1 MKYKEYFCFYILFI
15 MILFSCTSKTHLKKI
30 VSTWTNKEIIFP
42 SALDSLNQDSLW
54 KSMIKNEYKV
64 LIYVDTNSCTE
75 CRLKLYEW
83 HKIIQEVDSNN
94 NVSFIFTI
102 YTKDYPLVDFLKKKN
117 RFNYPIFYDYTNKIG
132 KLNKFP
138 KDPRFQTF
146 LLDQNN
152 RVILIGNPIGNKH
165 LWNLYKQTIMNK

>member
-1 MKYKEYFCFYILFI
+1 
-15 MILFSCTSKTHLKKI
+15 
-30 VSTWTNKEIIFP
+30 
-42 SALDSLNQDSLW
+42 
-54 KSMIKNEYKV
+54 MIKNEYKV

-117 RFNYPIFYDYTNKIG
+117 RFN
-132 KLNKFP
+132 
-138 KDPRFQTF
+138 
-146 LLDQNN
+146 
-152 RVILIGNPIGNKH
+152 
-165 LWNLYKQTIMNK
+165 